1 MLALF
6 EFIPTKEIIAW
17 LQEKAGLK
25 EAVVEMKSVDGGAET
40 RSTIL
45 QNGGSMLIIGALT
58 ITLVLILVI
67 ASCCCKS
74 LLLQNQRIY
83 KIYNKVLQKIF
94 YNSIIRYFYTS
105 AIKL

>member
-17 LQEKAGLK
+17 LQEKAGFK
-25 EAVVEMKSVDGGAET
+25 EAITEMKSVDGGAES

-58 ITLVLILVI
+58 FTFILLLVI

-74 LLLQNQRIY
+74 LLLQN
-83 KIYNKVLQKIF
+83 
-94 YNSIIRYFYTS
+94 
-105 AIKL
+105 